1 MRQPVSDNIAE
12 LKARVLQAEAE
23 ADHFRSMA
31 ESFFTGD
38 PMGRGIDHIIMAQ
51 WGRKRLAEKEK
62 NRVAALLAS
71 PK

>member
-1 MRQPVSDNIAE
+1 MSEAIAE
-12 LKARVLQAEAE
+12 LKARLMQAEAE
-23 ADHFRSMA
+23 AEHFRSMA

-38 PMGRGIDHIIMAQ
+38 PQGRGIDHIIMAQ

-62 NRVAALLAS
+62 NRVAALLA